1 MSVPKGLL
9 LVLLLGALCQGWLL
23 WQLRAVHPPDGVLAP
38 ADPVQTDL
46 DAQPPVV
53 HGRWLLKPRARYDIT
68 ARILSR
74 EDYHFD
80 AIADLV
86 PEDLALGWGPMSDNR
101 ILQAF
106 EITQDYRFYFWR
118 PRHGLPLPREVVIE
132 HSANTHVIPSDAFV
146 RSQLRKL
153 RVGQV
158 VHLSGWLVDGAR
170 NDGRTTFHTS
180 MTRTDTG
187 PGACEIMLVQEV
199 EIEEALG
206 S

>member
-1 MSVPKGLL
+1 MTVRKGLL
-9 LVLLLGALCQGWLL
+9 LVLLIGALCQGWLQ

-38 ADPVQTDL
+38 ADPLQTDL
-46 DAQPPVV
+46 DPQPPVV
-53 HGRWLLKPRARYDIT
+53 HGHWLLKPRARYDIT
-68 ARILSR
+68 ARILGR

-118 PRHGLPLPREVVIE
+118 ARHGMPVPHQVVVE
-132 HSANTHVIPSDAFV
+132 HSANTHVIPADAFI

-158 VHLSGWLVDGAR
+158 VHLVGWLVDGAR
-170 NDGRTTFHTS
+170 NDGRVLHTS
-180 MTRTDTG
+180 MTRTDSG

-199 EIEEALG
+199 EIEPALG

>member
-1 MSVPKGLL
+1 MDFRKG
-9 LVLLLGALCQGWLL
+9 LVLLLLIGGLWQGWLL
-23 WQLRAVHPPDGVLAP
+23 WQLRPVHAADGVLAP
-38 ADPVQTDL
+38 ADPLQTDL
-46 DAQPPVV
+46 DPQPPVP

-68 ARILSR
+68 ARILGR

-101 ILQAF
+101 ILQSF

-118 PRHGLPLPREVVIE
+118 ARHGLPVPREVVVE
-132 HSANTHVIPSDAFV
+132 HSANTHVIPADAFV
-146 RSQLRKL
+146 RSQLHKL

-158 VHLSGWLVDGAR
+158 VHLVGFLVDGAR
-170 NDGRTTFHTS
+170 SDGHWLHTS
-180 MTRTDTG
+180 MTRSDTG

-199 EIEEALG
+199 ATDLPAG